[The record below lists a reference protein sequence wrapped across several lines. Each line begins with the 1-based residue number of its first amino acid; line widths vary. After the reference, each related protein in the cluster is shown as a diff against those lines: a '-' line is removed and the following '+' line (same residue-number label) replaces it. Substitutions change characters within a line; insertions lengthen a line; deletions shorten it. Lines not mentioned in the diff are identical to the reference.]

1 MSEIPLGYITVTQA
15 TALADERV
23 EAMRTAAA
31 TASHTAL
38 LLHEITPD
46 VGPFTLQQRSADEAR
61 EQIAERIMKL
71 PIRPADASTDYL
83 TVA

>member
-1 MSEIPLGYITVTQA
+1 MTNLITVEEA
-15 TALADERV
+15 NAIADERV
-23 EAMRTAAA
+23 LAMRTAAA
-31 TASHTAL
+31 TASRTAM

-71 PIRPADASTDYL
+71 PIRPADASTDFPA
-83 TVA
+83 VA